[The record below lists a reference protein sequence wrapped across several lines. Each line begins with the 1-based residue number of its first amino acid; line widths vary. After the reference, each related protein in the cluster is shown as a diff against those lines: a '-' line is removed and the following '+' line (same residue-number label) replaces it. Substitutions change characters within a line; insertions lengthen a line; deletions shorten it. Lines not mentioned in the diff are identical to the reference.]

1 MGTRSWT
8 EVVTFGDLVVRGAAR
23 WPDTDAVVVDDE
35 RRTYRQLLDRAVD
48 VARSL
53 VGLGVRRGDHVGL
66 LVPNGIEGVEVMFG
80 AALAG
85 AVVVP
90 INVRFR
96 SRELGHVIADGDLRV
111 LVTSDV
117 VADHLD
123 FVALLHDT
131 LPGLVDAD
139 DPRHL
144 DLAAAPEL
152 RSVVVLGGSSPPGLL
167 DEASFAAAGAGVT
180 ADEIDRRRRRPA
192 LRDPALMI
200 YTSGTT
206 AMPKGAPL
214 SNEALVRTAVEA
226 GRTRFRFVPGDR
238 FWDPL
243 PMFHMSFILPMIGV
257 LDAGGTFISM
267 VHFEPA
273 AALAQLA
280 RERVTG
286 MFPTFPAVTQA
297 LLNHPDYRPETLAEV
312 RITNN
317 VAPPDTLRAMQAAM
331 PHAIQIS
338 AYGLTECGGV
348 VSFNDPDD
356 TYEQRMTTQGRPFAG
371 IEVCAKDVEDRAV
384 TLGPRERGELC
395 VRGYNL
401 FDGYYKDPERTAE
414 AFDDEGWF
422 HTGDLGTV
430 DEDGRISYQGRLKDM
445 LKVGGENVAAIEI
458 ESYLATH
465 PAVSIAQVVGVPDA
479 KYVEVAA
486 AFLELKPGA
495 AVTEDEIIEFCTGAM
510 ARFKVPRYVRVVT
523 EWPMSATKVQKFR
536 LRDQLVAELDAAR
549 RGRGERRSP

>member
-1 MGTRSWT
+1 MNDWT
-8 EVVTFGDLVVRGAAR
+8 EVVTFGDLVVRGAER
-23 WPDTDAVVVDDE
+23 WPDSDALVIDDD
-35 RRTYRQLLDRAVD
+35 RRTYGEVATNAFA

-53 VGLGVRRGDHVGL
+53 HGLGVSRGDHVGL
-66 LVPNGIEGVEVMFG
+66 LVPNCVAGVEVMFG
-80 AALAG
+80 AALLG

-90 INVRFR
+90 INVRFK

-117 VADHLD
+117 VADRLD
-123 FVALLHDT
+123 FVALLHET
-131 LPGLVDAD
+131 LPGLADAD
-139 DPRHL
+139 DPRQL
-144 DLAAAPEL
+144 DLVEAPEL
-152 RSVVVLGGSSPPGLL
+152 RAVVLLGGSAAAGFLGA
-167 DEASFAAAGAGVT
+167 EEFAAAGEGV
-180 ADEIDRRRRRPA
+180 DRSVVELVRRRAA
-192 LRDPALMI
+192 LRDPAIMI

-214 SNEALVRTAVEA
+214 SHEALVRTAVEA

-243 PMFHMSFILPMIGV
+243 PMFHMSFILPLIGV
-257 LDAGGTFISM
+257 LDAGGAFISM
-267 VHFEPA
+267 VHFEPSV
-273 AALAQLA
+273 ALAQLA
-280 RERVTG
+280 AEGVTA

-297 LLNHPDYRPETLAEV
+297 LLNHPDYRPETLAKV

-331 PHAIQIS
+331 PDAVQIS

-371 IEVCAKDVEDRAV
+371 IEVCAKDPEDRSI
-384 TLGPRERGELC
+384 TLPPGERGELC

-401 FDGYYKDPERTAE
+401 FEGYYKDPERTAA
-414 AFDDEGWF
+414 AFDDAGWF
-422 HTGDLGTV
+422 HTGDLGIV
-430 DEDGRISYQGRLKDM
+430 DADGRISYQGRLKDM

-465 PAVSIAQVVGVPDA
+465 PAVSIAQVVGVPDE
-479 KYVEVAA
+479 KYIEVAA

-495 AVTEDEIIEFCTGAM
+495 SVTEDEIIAFCSGAM
-510 ARFKVPRYVRVVT
+510 ASFKVPRYVRVVT

-536 LRDQLVAELDAAR
+536 LRDQLVEDLSEAAR
-549 RGRGERRSP
+549 